1 MDNASIQEI
10 TSCHN
15 CLSAI
20 MTSRI
25 FLAVSKNEVFDTVL
39 KEQTLKVQDKN
50 ISYLGNTSHK
60 CFVEHISQSSRL

>member
-1 MDNASIQEI
+1 
-10 TSCHN
+10 
-15 CLSAI
+15 